1 MSLDGL
7 VITSIGGHAPVQ
19 AEGLV
24 DGKPFYFRARW
35 NEWRLS
41 IGGEPVMDPEW
52 TYSDEFG
59 DTMAAASWMEENEA
73 LELIKGAIAIY
84 RTEMGRDD
92 RSHGTTGP
100 LPR

>member
-1 MSLDGL
+1 
-7 VITSIGGHAPVQ
+7 
-19 AEGLV
+19 
-24 DGKPFYFRARW
+24 
-35 NEWRLS
+35 
-41 IGGEPVMDPEW
+41 MDPEW